1 MLKYNY
7 LVKIINPKKKSEFEV
22 QSLKSKQ
29 KFLSLVDLKQQILLD
44 HKEKVPNLLSVIGY
58 IQPGHGLSGKKKW
71 LTSDSD
77 LDDMYGTCT
86 VKHDIMLCC
95 HGSTTCPEPVRGS
108 KRSQSVRADNAP
120 RKTSR
125 YDTHVDRM
133 AEVQE
138 IEDELREKHRESRKY
153 TDEQLRSW
161 AHLIQLKKHSSLD
174 EPPDKPFFRSSRKR
188 PVLQV
193 PQQCPQE
200 NG

>member
-1 MLKYNY
+1 MPISGVVSFFLRAYICCTYQVIGNTASSQSTVNLISPGSSSELMPKYNY
-7 LVKIINPKKKSEFEV
+7 LVKIISPKKKSEFEV

-29 KFLSLVDLKQQILLD
+29 MFLSLADLKQQILLD
-44 HKEKVPNLLSVIGY
+44 HKEKVPNPLSVIGY

-86 VKHDIMLCC
+86 VKHDIMLWC
-95 HGSTTCPEPVRGS
+95 HGSTTCPQPVRGS

-138 IEDELREKHRESRKY
+138 I
-153 TDEQLRSW
+153 
-161 AHLIQLKKHSSLD
+161 
-174 EPPDKPFFRSSRKR
+174 
-188 PVLQV
+188 
-193 PQQCPQE
+193 
-200 NG
+200 